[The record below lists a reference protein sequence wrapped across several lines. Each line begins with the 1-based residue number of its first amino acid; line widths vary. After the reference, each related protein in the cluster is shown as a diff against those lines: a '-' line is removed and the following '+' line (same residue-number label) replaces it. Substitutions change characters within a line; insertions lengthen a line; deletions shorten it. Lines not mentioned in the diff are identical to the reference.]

1 MDAYKVF
8 VLDYFNILIL
18 HSASWLLYMY
28 TKTHR
33 ERAVE
38 ELNMLSSKMTKKKKD
53 DKYADIKDSEN
64 KDRQSQYYQL
74 GMERKTVPI
83 PGQWKC
89 SWYNFANTYPF
100 VSNGFI
106 CFPSSFHLL
115 SPLPNSPETFNY
127 LGSFR
132 KLKEQLNPAIHPTHI
147 YSHSYSL
154 NSTIKEWW

>member
-1 MDAYKVF
+1 
-8 VLDYFNILIL
+8 
-18 HSASWLLYMY
+18 MY

-83 PGQWKC
+83 PGQ
-89 SWYNFANTYPF
+89 
-100 VSNGFI
+100 
-106 CFPSSFHLL
+106 
-115 SPLPNSPETFNY
+115 
-127 LGSFR
+127 
-132 KLKEQLNPAIHPTHI
+132 
-147 YSHSYSL
+147 
-154 NSTIKEWW
+154 